1 MTTKVNQALTPLMPC
16 GRELRGFG
24 VVANHPIKELQ
35 CGMKH
40 GVGADLLEMNSLDAE
55 VLSFRRVLRGAPT
68 RLFAKCHNQI
78 VAISHHELALTV
90 AAIFGP
96 IQDLG
101 ASRAQLLR

>member
-35 CGMKH
+35 CGKN
-40 GVGADLLEMNSLDAE
+40 GADLLEMNSLDAE
-55 VLSFRRVLRGAPT
+55 VLSFGRVLRGAPT